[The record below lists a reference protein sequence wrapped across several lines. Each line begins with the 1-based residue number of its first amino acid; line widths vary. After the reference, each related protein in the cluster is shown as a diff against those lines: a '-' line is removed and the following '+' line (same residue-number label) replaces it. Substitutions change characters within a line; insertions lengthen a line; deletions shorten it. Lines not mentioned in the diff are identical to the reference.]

1 MNRFTSLLRQ
11 SAAGALLVAAAASV
25 TPAGAVTIETGSYAN
40 SGLGAEF
47 VTPYDNFVIDGAT
60 VVIALTP
67 SPVEISLGEY
77 SFEVGP
83 NCYSCTLTPSY
94 DAMLD
99 ITVDGMTRQLDLPYS
114 WSSSGPNDLLAFATP
129 APVLFDFGALGVV
142 TIAVE
147 TLAAMSSPGGMVYGQ
162 LNATASVTAVPE
174 PSSYALMLA
183 GLGIVGFI
191 AKRRRA

>member
-25 TPAGAVTIETGSYAN
+25 TPASAVTIETGSYAN

-60 VVIALTP
+60 VVVALTQ

-99 ITVDGMTRQLDLPYS
+99 ITIDGMTRQLDLPYS
-114 WSSSGPNDLLAFATP
+114 WSSSGPNDLLSFATP